1 MPSAVG
7 AGDKNIYT
15 MKIALLTIH
24 AADNYGATLQA
35 YATQRKLEELGHD
48 VEIIDLHIDNPY
60 SKAKGMLLYP
70 KHLKFEKFRKKYY
83 HHLTRKYASLEDL
96 QNNPPQADC
105 YMVGSDQTWNPV
117 IARGQAKAFFLDFG
131 NEDVL
136 KASYAA
142 SFGMQKWEDSEW
154 IKSDDA
160 SKLLKRITKLSVREK
175 DGMDIL
181 KRDLGIEH
189 AVQVVDPVLLF
200 DNYPELVGHVD
211 ETNELILYKLS
222 NSDAFYEKAKNIAL
236 DLSVTP
242 RSIGSIRRIKGVKC
256 GYPEGVEEWIRRIAG
271 AKYVMTDSFHGM
283 IFSILYQRQF
293 ILYARTPKLISR
305 MVSILSLLGIQDR
318 IVSGDASAEEIKQKL
333 VEPVDYQTVQKRLV
347 ELRSSS
353 VEFLMNI
360 DK

>member
-1 MPSAVG
+1 
-7 AGDKNIYT
+7 

-70 KHLKFEKFRKKYY
+70 KHLKFEKFRKRHY
-83 HHLTRKYASLEDL
+83 HHLTRKYSSLEDL

-117 IARGQAKAFFLDFG
+117 ITRGQAKAFFLDFG
-131 NEDVL
+131 DESAMRV
-136 KASYAA
+136 SYAA
-142 SFGMQKWEDSEW
+142 SFGMQQWEDTEW
-154 IKSDDA
+154 MKAHEAARLIG
-160 SKLLKRITKLSVREK
+160 RIQKLSVRET
-175 DGMDIL
+175 DGIDIL
-181 KRDLGIEH
+181 KRDLHITH
-189 AVQVVDPVLLF
+189 AIQVVDPVLLF
-200 DNYPELVGHVD
+200 DNYLELVGEEKEGND
-211 ETNELILYKLS
+211 LILYKLS
-222 NSDAFYEKAKNIAL
+222 NSEAFYQKAKIIASKL
-236 DLSVTP
+236 GVTP
-242 RSIGSIRRIKGVKC
+242 RSIGSIRKIKGVKC

-305 MVSILSLLGIQDR
+305 MVSILSLLGIADR
-318 IVSGDASAEEIKQKL
+318 IVPGDASAGEIKTKL
-333 VEPVDYQTVQKRLV
+333 LEPIDYQTVHERLV
-347 ELRSSS
+347 ELRKSS
-353 VEFLMNI
+353 VDFLMNL